1 MTVIPTE
8 TISGEVIAPGSKA
21 HTHRALVAGLLS
33 KGTTLLRNPLSCD
46 DTDATARAIAA
57 LGARVKQGPAGW
69 TVEGEGIPRPPKSE
83 IDCGES
89 GASLRFLI
97 PIAAMTHSE
106 VTLTGQGALL
116 RRPLDPLIEAMEQL
130 GVSLSVD
137 RDRVQLGGEVPAG
150 GDVKIQGNISSQF
163 ISGLLFAAPL
173 MKKGL
178 RIQLTSRLES
188 RRYVSLTIETL
199 RKHGVN
205 IRSDPDLSSFQVNPG
220 QRYSPASHEIPG
232 DYSSAAFPLAAAA
245 LAGSKV
251 VVRGLPANQNTLP
264 DAEFVEI
271 LRKMGANV
279 SVNGDRV
286 TVSGG
291 KLRAVDLD
299 IRECPDLGPVTT
311 VLEASGEGA
320 GRLMGAARLRF
331 KESNRLA
338 AMVSELRSL
347 GADIAETDDGLI
359 TRGPSRLTGGNVSSH
374 GDHRVAMALAVA
386 AIKASEPVVIE
397 GAECVS
403 KSYPR
408 FFDDLRSL
416 GVGLI
421 G

>member
-1 MTVIPTE
+1 MP
-8 TISGEVIAPGSKA
+8 K
-21 HTHRALVAGLLS
+21 
-33 KGTTLLRNPLSCD
+33 
-46 DTDATARAIAA
+46 
-57 LGARVKQGPAGW
+57 
-69 TVEGEGIPRPPKSE
+69 PPKSE

-106 VTLTGQGALL
+106 ATLTGRGTLL

-130 GVSLSVD
+130 GVSLSLS
-137 RDRVQLGGEVPAG
+137 RDRVQLGGGVPAG
-150 GDVKIQGNISSQF
+150 GDIKIQGNVSSQF

-173 MKKGL
+173 MKNGL

-205 IRSDPDLSSFQVNPG
+205 VRFDPELSSFSVNPG

-251 VVRGLPANQNTLP
+251 VVRGLPTNNNELP
-264 DAEFVEI
+264 DAEFIEI
-271 LRKMGANV
+271 LREMGANV
-279 SVNGDRV
+279 SVDGDRV
-286 TVSGG
+286 MVSRGR
-291 KLRAVDLD
+291 LRAVDLD

-311 VLEASGEGA
+311 VLEASAEGE

-331 KESNRLA
+331 KESDRLT
-338 AMVSELRSL
+338 AMVSELKSL
-347 GADIAETDDGLI
+347 GADIAEIDDGLM
-359 TRGPSRLTGGNVSSH
+359 TRGPNRLSGGTVSSH

-386 AIKASEPVVIE
+386 AIKASRPVIIE
-397 GAECVS
+397 GAESVS

-416 GVGLI
+416 GVDLI